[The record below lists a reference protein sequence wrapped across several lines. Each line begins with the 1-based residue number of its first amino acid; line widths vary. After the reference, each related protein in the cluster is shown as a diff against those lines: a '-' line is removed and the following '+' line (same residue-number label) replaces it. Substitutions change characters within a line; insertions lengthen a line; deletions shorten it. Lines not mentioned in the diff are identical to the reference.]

1 MFKLIFKYKFFAS
14 IIIFSIIVG
23 ASLAIFALQA
33 KRNLTE
39 IKKKSDLELMEVIKS
54 YINTGDSKNLEPLI
68 CYGPA
73 SATTPD
79 NTSRDII
86 NYGNKGKVKFK
97 NSGDIH
103 NPKTYYFY
111 PENADPEEYL
121 GIFRVSIAREEK
133 TGEACII
140 VPYG

>member
-1 MFKLIFKYKFFAS
+1 MSKMIFKYKFLIL
-14 IIIFSIIVG
+14 IIIFVIVVG
-23 ASLAIFALQA
+23 ASLAIFALQS
-33 KRNLTE
+33 KNNLTE
-39 IKKKSDLELMEVIKS
+39 IKKKNDVELMEVITS
-54 YINTGDSKNLEPLI
+54 YINSGNTKNLEPLI

-73 SATTPD
+73 SATTLD

-111 PENADPEEYL
+111 PENANPEEYT

>member
-1 MFKLIFKYKFFAS
+1 MSKLILKYKFLTLT
-14 IIIFSIIVG
+14 IIFLIIVG
-23 ASLAIFALQA
+23 VIGSIFALQT
-33 KRNLTE
+33 KRNISE
-39 IKKKSDLELMEVIKS
+39 IKKKNDLELMEVITN

-111 PENADPEEYL
+111 PENTNPEEYV
-121 GIFRVSIAREEK
+121 GIYRVSIGREEK
-133 TGEACII
+133 RGEACII